1 MRVVFAGT
9 PQIAVPTLAAI
20 VDAGHEVVAVVTQP
34 DAPGKRG
41 RVTVAEPRECCGP
54 RTGTRRAHAQPKRR
68 TLSLSI
74 TFVVS
79 TRMSRRLS
87 LMGRS

>member
-20 VDAGHEVVAVVTQP
+20 VDAGHEVVAVLTQP

-41 RVTVAEPRECCGP
+41 RGPRAEPRERRCS
-54 RTGTRRAHAQPKRR
+54 RT
-68 TLSLSI
+68 
-74 TFVVS
+74 
-79 TRMSRRLS
+79 
-87 LMGRS
+87 